1 MTLNDTIAFR
11 IRQSRNSLNITQQQ
25 LADEFNLRFD
35 SSINR
40 GMVSKWESGKEIP
53 NTHHLIQLSQFFNLS
68 LDYMVGNI
76 EVRSYREIP
85 FIEYPELSHNRF
97 IYKVICFVPE
107 SRSAD
112 EHNYFYMQHNEIFND
127 IAQFDRLLFRK
138 QDTATNNQLI
148 AVFVNGEFMI
158 RYYYAKNNIVSLRS
172 DSEHTLCH
180 VKDICIVGACV
191 EIVKFLDTNS
201 SL

>member
-1 MTLNDTIAFR
+1 
-11 IRQSRNSLNITQQQ
+11 
-25 LADEFNLRFD
+25 
-35 SSINR
+35 
-40 GMVSKWESGKEIP
+40 
-53 NTHHLIQLSQFFNLS
+53 
-68 LDYMVGNI
+68 
-76 EVRSYREIP
+76 
-85 FIEYPELSHNRF
+85 
-97 IYKVICFVPE
+97 
-107 SRSAD
+107 
-112 EHNYFYMQHNEIFND
+112 MQHNEIFND